1 MGNQVGWTCLKE
13 RVLVVPYSGEP
24 EILLGV
30 MERNDCFEQYC
41 AQLWLNELVFIC

>member
-1 MGNQVGWTCLKE
+1 M
-13 RVLVVPYSGEP
+13 LVVPYSEGEP

-30 MERNDCFEQYC
+30 IERNDCFEQYR